1 MPGEDHN
8 DNPGEAHRQKHEV
21 VRHRPQ
27 ITHLAR
33 RAHMARHIPKRPVA
47 ALLPQPA
54 LRFGAIRSNFGVFEV
69 IGTGTP
75 AGNAKEPCR
84 VAEFQ
89 QSPTQHTASELFQS
103 KFGVFWSN
111 PAAHRA
117 ARPRFSR
124 SVLLVDICRRVRLG
138 KRPVTDW

>member
-1 MPGEDHN
+1 M
-8 DNPGEAHRQKHEV
+8 K
-21 VRHRPQ
+21 
-27 ITHLAR
+27 
-33 RAHMARHIPKRPVA
+33 IPAKLIGRSTRSSATVLKSLTSRGVLTWHGTSQSDPSQRYS
-47 ALLPQPA
+47 LSQLYGSEP
-54 LRFGAIRSNFGVFEV
+54 FGATSEYFEV